1 MSAVVQ
7 GLRQFLHCYVP
18 QLEKEM
24 RSFLVVREPEELLY
38 RLMRDYP
45 ERGGKRFRPVL
56 VLLACQACGGD
67 VKKAMR
73 TAVAFEM
80 FQSFAVVHDD
90 IEDDSEMR
98 RGQPCLHKLHG
109 IPLTI
114 NVGDAL
120 YAKVFEILSGNRA
133 VLGPEVALDL
143 IDEMIRGS
151 CETFEGQA
159 YDVGWIRQRYIPS
172 EAEFMTMLRKKTG
185 WYTGRGPCTAG
196 AIIAGA
202 QMELRAGLGDF
213 GEAMAIAFQLRDDL
227 LNMCSS
233 EQDAGSAPGITSG
246 AYGKERGGDIAE
258 GKRTLIIIDL
268 LGKCTAAE
276 REEVL
281 AILHQERHRNTAA
294 EIERVISLVEHYE
307 CDHYVERVCQQKAE
321 ESRAHL
327 ARLPANPAR
336 DMLGEMLDFLVRR
349 TF

>member
-1 MSAVVQ
+1 MSAVPR
-7 GLRQFLHCYVP
+7 GLRQFLHRYIP
-18 QLEKEM
+18 DLEEEM
-24 RSFLVVREPEELLY
+24 FSFLVVREPEEFLY

-56 VLLACQACGGD
+56 VLLACQACDGD

-98 RGQPCLHKLHG
+98 RGKPCLHKLHG

-120 YAKVFEILSGNRA
+120 YAKVFEILSANRE
-133 VLGPEVALDL
+133 VLGADVALDL
-143 IDEMIRGS
+143 MDEMIRGA

-172 EAEFMTMLRKKTG
+172 EDEFMIMLRKKTG
-185 WYTGRGPCTAG
+185 WVHGPGAVYGRGDYRGCQNGLANLYRRLRRVHGHCVPAPRRPAEPEFCRTRRWLCTWV
-196 AIIAGA
+196 
-202 QMELRAGLGDF
+202 
-213 GEAMAIAFQLRDDL
+213 
-227 LNMCSS
+227 
-233 EQDAGSAPGITSG
+233 TSG

-281 AILHQERHRNTAA
+281 AILHQERQRNTVA
-294 EIERVISLVEHYE
+294 EIERVIALVEHYE
-307 CDHYVERVCQQKAE
+307 CDRYVEGACQQKVE
-321 ESRAHL
+321 ESLAHL
-327 ARLPANPAR
+327 EKLPANPAR
-336 DMLGEMLDFLVRR
+336 DMLGEMLDFLVQRA
-349 TF
+349 F

>member
-1 MSAVVQ
+1 MSAVSR
-7 GLRQFLHCYVP
+7 GLSQFLHRYIP
-18 QLEKEM
+18 DIEKEM
-24 RSFLVVREPEELLY
+24 FSFLAVREPEDFLY

-98 RGQPCLHKLHG
+98 RGKPCLHKLHG

-120 YAKVFEILSGNRA
+120 YAKVFEILSANRE
-133 VLGPEVALDL
+133 VLGADVALDL

-172 EAEFMTMLRKKTG
+172 EDEFMVMLRKKTG

-196 AIIAGA
+196 AIIARGRDGLANSYRRLRRVHGHRIPASRRPAELELFRTGRWLCARGYFWGLRQGA
-202 QMELRAGLGDF
+202 GRGYRR
-213 GEAMAIAFQLRDDL
+213 GEADL
-227 LNMCSS
+227 
-233 EQDAGSAPGITSG
+233 D
-246 AYGKERGGDIAE
+246 Y
-258 GKRTLIIIDL
+258 
-268 LGKCTAAE
+268 
-276 REEVL
+276 
-281 AILHQERHRNTAA
+281 HRP
-294 EIERVISLVEHYE
+294 IGQMH
-307 CDHYVERVCQQKAE
+307 
-321 ESRAHL
+321 
-327 ARLPANPAR
+327 
-336 DMLGEMLDFLVRR
+336 G
-349 TF
+349 